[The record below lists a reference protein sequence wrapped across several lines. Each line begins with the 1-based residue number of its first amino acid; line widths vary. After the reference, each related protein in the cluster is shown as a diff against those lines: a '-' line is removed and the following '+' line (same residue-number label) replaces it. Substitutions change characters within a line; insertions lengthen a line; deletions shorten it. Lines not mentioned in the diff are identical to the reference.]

1 MFWSKRGG
9 YAALA
14 LLALV
19 SAGAVVARRRRTEVW
34 HTLGHTD
41 QN

>member
-14 LLALV
+14 LA
-19 SAGAVVARRRRTEVW
+19 AVAAPIAVRARRRRTEVW
-34 HTLGHTD
+34 HTLPAAD
-41 QN
+41 RN